1 MALINPDQ
9 AGGRN
14 ANANQKKYWRIT
26 FWVWA
31 GAIYISLIY
40 STGLCQSYG
49 FERTI
54 THAYFLSEGEG
65 NYGPGSN
72 YGKYYKDVGAL
83 VGTHFSELR
92 TQELWK
98 LATFSGDAG
107 YYLLQSV
114 SLGLSVPPYKFR
126 FLATTV
132 VGLIAWLI
140 DTQALIPL
148 IFVLV
153 NVTAIFSTAILLTYS
168 LIKDFGFTSHVAL
181 VGGVLFVTLVA
192 CTTTVS
198 QPMVDPM
205 SLFFSM
211 LICLAVIRQNVIL
224 FMGASILG
232 VASKEILLFA
242 SLLWFVNSYPV
253 KGTGFREL
261 LKTFCISVVPI
272 VAFVVIRF
280 MLGGRPDQVSY
291 GFNLLESEFPELLHH
306 VFRKIYSCIDGH
318 EDICRLRLLVVWI
331 VQHAAPSILAALCRC
346 GGGCF
351 ASRDFPVRAEG
362 TPAGH
367 FVPYYHSFVSL
378 LLERFRTQERLAPEW
393 SRRLTA

>member
-1 MALINPDQ
+1 MVPTNPDE
-9 AGGRN
+9 AASRN
-14 ANANQKKYWRIT
+14 ATDSKQKYWRMS

-49 FERTI
+49 FERTL

-72 YGKYYKDVGAL
+72 YRKYYSDVGIL
-83 VGTHFSELR
+83 SGTNFSELR

-126 FLATTV
+126 FLPTTV
-132 VGLIAWLI
+132 VGLIAGLL

-153 NVTAIFSTAILLTYS
+153 NVTAIFSTAIFLTYY
-168 LIKDFGFTSHVAL
+168 LIKDFGFASHVAL
-181 VGGVLFVTLVA
+181 VGGVLFVTLVS

-198 QPMVDPM
+198 QPMVEPM
-205 SLFFSM
+205 SLLFSM
-211 LICLAVIRQNVIL
+211 LVCLAVIRQNVIL
-224 FMGASILG
+224 FIGASVLG
-232 VASKEILLFA
+232 VATKEILLFA
-242 SLLWFVNSYPV
+242 SLLWFANYYPG
-253 KGTGFREL
+253 KGTSLREL

-291 GFNLLESEFPELLHH
+291 GFNLFDLEFPAYYLMLSGKYTAALT
-306 VFRKIYSCIDGH
+306 VLKIFTAFGFLWFGLYNMGRHPFLQRSA
-318 EDICRLRLLVVWI
+318 VV
-331 VQHAAPSILAALCRC
+331 VAVVLLAAIFLSEQKARPL
-346 GGGCF
+346 GIL
-351 ASRDFPVRAEG
+351 FPIIIPSFLYFLSGSAPTGAFTR
-362 TPAGH
+362 
-367 FVPYYHSFVSL
+367 VP
-378 LLERFRTQERLAPEW
+378 
-393 SRRLTA
+393 